1 LYFAQPS
8 VEVYGSSKGSWRPV
22 CPGAMSSDG
31 PMNTLPATRSGR
43 CAISH
48 SAHWEAIDSDTG
60 TARSVPVASSTAS
73 AERPCASHR

>member
-1 LYFAQPS
+1 MA
-8 VEVYGSSKGSWRPV
+8 
-22 CPGAMSSDG
+22 SDG

-60 TARSVPVASSTAS
+60 TACSVPVASSTARAARPWAS
-73 AERPCASHR
+73 HWYGAGSSGRSERPLPGPS